1 MATSLSYFRRFGYVS
16 RTFSW
21 TFVQKSKSEC
31 KYQSI
36 RVPIVTICRKCSSKS
51 DQEKVKAPGLG
62 EHQHHKPRHDNW
74 AKDLIYSL
82 DSKQR
87 MKLMNE
93 LSEFEKAKEKRNA
106 QESLQPQGIFSGH
119 DGSDASHKLEV
130 REIFKKEVE
139 PIIVPKLSFSQKR
152 QLAIFCGLPFVGFG
166 TLDNI
171 VMITAGEYIDNT
183 FGAFLGL
190 STMAAA
196 ALGNMVSD
204 VAGIGTAGYV
214 EEMASKIGILPP
226 ELSPEQVDLKTTKLI
241 STLGRMIGVAI
252 GCTIGMAPLLLIS
265 RDDDEEEDTE
275 AEEKS
280 EESNP
285 ERTEK

>member
-106 QESLQPQGIFSGH
+106 Q
-119 DGSDASHKLEV
+119 
-130 REIFKKEVE
+130 EVE